1 MHLVRNAQ
9 DQIIEVEVVGDNT
22 ELTISEVSQL
32 LAGEAAN
39 VELSNARLAEYPLL
53 IAELEAK
60 KLLYG
65 NGDVDAIQA
74 DIDKLTLELADLP
87 EQKASAKSKVTLY
100 NKYV

>member
-9 DQIIEVEVVGDNT
+9 DQIVEVEVVGDNT

-32 LAGEAAN
+32 LAGEAAS
-39 VELSNARLAEYPLL
+39 VELCNARLAEYPQM

-60 KLLYG
+60 KLNYD
-65 NGDVDAIQA
+65 NGDADAFQVE
-74 DIDKLTLELADLP
+74 IDKWTAELAAIP
-87 EQKASAKSKVTLY
+87 AQKASAKARLMLY